1 MSSLSIT
8 TIQTDLLWENPKEN
22 LQLLEEKI
30 GNISGTSQ
38 VVVLPEMFSTG
49 FSMNPAVLAETMEG
63 ETVQWMKRIAGNKKI
78 ILTGSIIIAAPG
90 KDGTTVY
97 YNRLIWMLPN
107 GHYGTYDK
115 RHRFAYAGE
124 DDQYT
129 AGNERFI
136 ASVNGWKLNL
146 MICYDLRFPVWARQ
160 QSNSEA
166 EYDVLVYVANWPEKR
181 ILAWDTLLRARAIEN
196 QCYVVGVNRV
206 GTDGNGIRYNG
217 SSSIYGPL
225 GEVLYNKMEEEEVYT
240 TLLNKDHLN
249 EVREKFPFWRDAD
262 RFRITT

>member
-1 MSSLSIT
+1 MSALSIT
-8 TIQTDLLWENPKEN
+8 TIQTDLIWENPRKN
-22 LQLLEEKI
+22 LQLIEEKI
-30 GNISGTSQ
+30 SNISGTSH

-49 FSMNPAVLAETMEG
+49 FSMNPAVLAESMEG
-63 ETVQWMKRIAGNKKI
+63 ETVQWMRRIAENKKI
-78 ILTGSIIIAAPG
+78 ILTGSIIISEPD
-90 KDGTTVY
+90 KDGLSAY

-107 GHYGTYDK
+107 GNYGFYDK

-129 AGNERFI
+129 AGKQRFI
-136 ASVNGWKLNL
+136 ASANGWKLNL

-160 QSNSEA
+160 QSNTDA
-166 EYDVLVYVANWPEKR
+166 EYDVLVCVANWPEKR

-217 SSSIYGPL
+217 STSIYGPV
-225 GEVLYNKMEEEEVYT
+225 GEILYNRIGEEEVNT
-240 TLLNKDHLN
+240 TLLNRDHLN
-249 EVREKFPFWRDAD
+249 EVREKFPFWRDSD
-262 RFRITT
+262 RFMITT